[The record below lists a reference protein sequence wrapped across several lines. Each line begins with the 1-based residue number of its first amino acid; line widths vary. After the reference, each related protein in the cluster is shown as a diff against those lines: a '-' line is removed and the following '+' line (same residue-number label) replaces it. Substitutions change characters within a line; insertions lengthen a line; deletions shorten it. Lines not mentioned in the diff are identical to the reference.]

1 VKALGKP
8 LEILVKLNEMVGFSP
23 NEEIEL
29 YEASFLF
36 MINNCPAFFVSSL
49 WHHEEH
55 CLSCSILMC
64 RKLSLSQMLC
74 VKS

>member
-8 LEILVKLNEMVGFSP
+8 MEILAKLSEMAGFSP

-36 MINNCPAFFVSSL
+36 MINNCPDD
-49 WHHEEH
+49 
-55 CLSCSILMC
+55 
-64 RKLSLSQMLC
+64 
-74 VKS
+74 KS